1 MTRYCKVCGTSY
13 GIESHHIV
21 KRSQNS
27 NLTNCKLNL
36 IDLCYV
42 HHRDHKKGVHFNK
55 ELDRKLKLELQ
66 NKLESLF
73 DKDYLTKEEINKIL
87 QISEKALNRL
97 IKTLKLHNDKYVKGD
112 VIKVCMGG
120 KYVVQGG

>member
-13 GIESHHIV
+13 GIESHHII

-27 NLTNCKLNL
+27 NLVNCKLNL
-36 IDLCYV
+36 VDLCYI

-66 NKLESLF
+66 NKLENLF

-97 IKTLKLHNDKYVKGD
+97 IKTLKLHNDKYVKED

-120 KYVVQGG
+120 KYVV

>member
-13 GIESHHIV
+13 GIESHHII

-27 NLTNCKLNL
+27 NLVNCKLNL
-36 IDLCYV
+36 IDLCYI

-66 NKLESLF
+66 NKLENLF

-87 QISEKALNRL
+87 QISEKTLNRL
-97 IKTLKLHNDKYVKGD
+97 IKTLQLHNDKYVKED
-112 VIKVCMGG
+112 VIKACMGG
-120 KYVVQGG
+120 KYVV

>member
-1 MTRYCKVCGTSY
+1 M
-13 GIESHHIV
+13 
-21 KRSQNS
+21 
-27 NLTNCKLNL
+27 
-36 IDLCYV
+36 DLCYI
-42 HHRDHKKGVHFNK
+42 HHRDHIKGVHFNK

-66 NKLESLF
+66 NKLENLF

-97 IKTLKLHNDKYVKGD
+97 IKTLQLHNDKYVKGD

-120 KYVVQGG
+120 KYVV

>member
-27 NLTNCKLNL
+27 NLVNCKLNL
-36 IDLCYV
+36 IDLCYI

-87 QISEKALNRL
+87 QISEKALNSL
-97 IKTLKLHNDKYVKGD
+97 VKTLQLHNDK
-112 VIKVCMGG
+112 IC
-120 KYVVQGG
+120 QGRYY

>member
-13 GIESHHIV
+13 GIESHHII

-27 NLTNCKLNL
+27 NLVNCKLNL
-36 IDLCYV
+36 VDLCYI

-66 NKLESLF
+66 NKLENLF

-97 IKTLKLHNDKYVKGD
+97 IKTLQLHNDKYVKED

-120 KYVVQGG
+120 KYVV

>member
-1 MTRYCKVCGTSY
+1 MTRYCKICGTSY

-27 NLTNCKLNL
+27 NLINCKLNL
-36 IDLCYV
+36 IDLCYI

-66 NKLESLF
+66 NKLENLF

-97 IKTLKLHNDKYVKGD
+97 IKTLQLHNDKYVKED

-120 KYVVQGG
+120 KYVV

>member
-27 NLTNCKLNL
+27 NLVNCKLNL
-36 IDLCYV
+36 IDLCYI

-87 QISEKALNRL
+87 QISEKALNSL
-97 IKTLKLHNDKYVKGD
+97 VKTLQLHNDKYVKED
-112 VIKVCMGG
+112 IIKACMGG
-120 KYVVQGG
+120 KYVV

>member
-1 MTRYCKVCGTSY
+1 MTRYCRICGTSY

-27 NLTNCKLNL
+27 NLINCKLNL
-36 IDLCYV
+36 IDLCYI

-66 NKLESLF
+66 NKLENLF

-97 IKTLKLHNDKYVKGD
+97 IKTLQLHNDKYVKGD
-112 VIKVCMGG
+112 VIKACMGG
-120 KYVVQGG
+120 KYVV

>member
-21 KRSQNS
+21 KRSQNA
-27 NLTNCKLNL
+27 NLVNCKLNL
-36 IDLCYV
+36 IDLCYI

-66 NKLESLF
+66 NKLENLF

-97 IKTLKLHNDKYVKGD
+97 IKTLQLHNDKYVKED

-120 KYVVQGG
+120 KYVV

>member
-27 NLTNCKLNL
+27 NLVNCKLNL
-36 IDLCYV
+36 VDLCYI

-66 NKLESLF
+66 DKLENLF

-97 IKTLKLHNDKYVKGD
+97 IKTLQLHNDKYAKGD

-120 KYVVQGG
+120 KYVV

>member
-1 MTRYCKVCGTSY
+1 MTRYCKICGTSY
-13 GIESHHIV
+13 GIESHHII

-27 NLTNCKLNL
+27 NLVNCKLNL
-36 IDLCYV
+36 VDLCYI

-66 NKLESLF
+66 NKLENLF

-97 IKTLKLHNDKYVKGD
+97 IKTLQLHNDKYVKED

-120 KYVVQGG
+120 KYVV

>member
-1 MTRYCKVCGTSY
+1 MTRYCKICGTSY

-27 NLTNCKLNL
+27 NLINCKLNL

-66 NKLESLF
+66 DKLENLF

-87 QISEKALNRL
+87 QISEKAFNRL
-97 IKTLKLHNDKYVKGD
+97 IKTLQLHNDKYVKED

-120 KYVVQGG
+120 KYVV

>member
-1 MTRYCKVCGTSY
+1 MTRYCKICGTSY

-27 NLTNCKLNL
+27 NLINCKLNL

-66 NKLESLF
+66 NKLENLF

-97 IKTLKLHNDKYVKGD
+97 IKTLQLHNDKYVKGD

-120 KYVVQGG
+120 KYVV

>member
-27 NLTNCKLNL
+27 NLVNCKLNL
-36 IDLCYV
+36 IDLCYI

-66 NKLESLF
+66 NKLENLF

-87 QISEKALNRL
+87 QISEKAFNRL
-97 IKTLKLHNDKYVKGD
+97 IKTLQLHNDKYVKED

-120 KYVVQGG
+120 KYVV

>member
-27 NLTNCKLNL
+27 NLTNCKLNQV
-36 IDLCYV
+36 DLCYI

-55 ELDRKLKLELQ
+55 ELDRKLKLDFQ
-66 NKLESLF
+66 NKLENLF

-97 IKTLKLHNDKYVKGD
+97 IKTLQLHNDKYVKGD
-112 VIKVCMGG
+112 VVKVCMGG
-120 KYVVQGG
+120 KYVV

>member
-1 MTRYCKVCGTSY
+1 MTRYCKVCSTSY

-27 NLTNCKLNL
+27 NLINCKLNL
-36 IDLCYV
+36 IDLCYI

-66 NKLESLF
+66 NKLENLF

-97 IKTLKLHNDKYVKGD
+97 IKTLQLHNNKYVKGD

-120 KYVVQGG
+120 KYVV

>member
-1 MTRYCKVCGTSY
+1 MTRYCRVCGTSY

-27 NLTNCKLNL
+27 NLVNCKLNQV
-36 IDLCYV
+36 DLCYI

-66 NKLESLF
+66 DKLENLF

-97 IKTLKLHNDKYVKGD
+97 IKTLKLHNDKYVKED

-120 KYVVQGG
+120 KYVV